1 MKNNNNISSEQVRM
15 SSAVYCVIFCNGI
28 ATNYALD
35 TIDYVN
41 SQEHKFAK
49 GVYKTLSTIEKKFSE
64 VDSVLKSRIGN
75 AETYSFMFDIS
86 NVNYKELNSD
96 LNKFEN
102 AIKLYLDKKKVIH
115 SDVVAKVYA
124 TSILTDFA
132 VDIVDKIIADFGN
145 DFKVENSIFYARKT
159 FEPLK
164 LRSASVMV
172 TKLKGMLCN
181 SNTLGFMSDDNCI
194 LGYKIISDKLVRPEF
209 YRSVLSQA
217 QDLQKGISKSDRA
230 AMNEKEQ
237 MDKLKEHFN
246 PKRCNYGN

>member
-1 MKNNNNISSEQVRM
+1 M

-35 TIDYVN
+35 MIDYIN
-41 SQEHKFAK
+41 SHEHKFGK
-49 GVYKTLSTIEKKFSE
+49 GIYKNLSTLENKFSE
-64 VDSVLKSRIGN
+64 VDAILKSRIGN

-86 NVNYKELNSD
+86 NVNYKELNGD
-96 LNKFEN
+96 LIKFEN
-102 AIKLYLDKKKVIH
+102 AIKLYLDKQKVIH
-115 SDVVAKVYA
+115 SDVIAKVYA

-132 VDIVDKIIADFGN
+132 VDIVDKLIASFGN
-145 DFKVENSIFYARKT
+145 DFKIENSIFYARKT

-164 LRSASVMV
+164 LKAASVMA

-181 SNTLGFMSDDNCI
+181 TNTLGFMSDENCI
-194 LGYKIISDKLVRPEF
+194 LGYKIISDKLVRPDF

-230 AMNEKEQ
+230 VINEKDRMER
-237 MDKLKEHFN
+237 LKEHF
-246 PKRCNYGN
+246 K